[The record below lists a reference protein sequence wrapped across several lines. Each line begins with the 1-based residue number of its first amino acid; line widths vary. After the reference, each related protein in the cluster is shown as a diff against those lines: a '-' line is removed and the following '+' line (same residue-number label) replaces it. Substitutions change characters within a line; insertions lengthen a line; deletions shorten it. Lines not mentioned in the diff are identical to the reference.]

1 MPLTKKRKEEIIK
14 DLEEKIDRQK
24 AAVFINFKGLK
35 AGDFVGLRSELKSKD
50 SNITVAKKSL
60 ANIAFKNKGIEID
73 LSNIKD
79 ELGIVFGFVD
89 EIIPAKV
96 IHNLSNSKPE
106 IKIIG
111 GIIEKEL
118 RTGEDMVALA
128 KLPSREE
135 ILVRVVRGIQAPVSG
150 FVNVLQGNIRG
161 LVYALGAIRDNK

>member
-1 MPLTKKRKEEIIK
+1 MPLTKKRKEEIVK
-14 DLEEKIDRQK
+14 DLEGKIDRQK

-60 ANIAFKNKGIEID
+60 ANIAFKNKGIEMD
-73 LSNIKD
+73 LSNVKD

-89 EIIPAKV
+89 EIAPAKV
-96 IHNLSNSKPE
+96 IHDLSRSKPE

-118 RTGEDMVALA
+118 KTEEDMIALA

-135 ILVRVVRGIQAPVSG
+135 ILARVVGGIQAPVSG

-161 LVYALGAIRDNK
+161 LVYALSAIKDNK